1 MRQCA
6 LVYRAPEVL
15 TGPVRGR
22 LLTAHHD
29 ATTKQ
34 YATSQTMQVKMGST
48 LTGWMCF
55 DPCIAFSSR
64 NADAVA
70 ILMHLLR
77 QIERNDLTAPFTA
90 PAGYRTSSKGDA
102 AEASSK

>member
-6 LVYRAPEVL
+6 LVYHAPEVL
-15 TGPVRGR
+15 TGPVRAR
-22 LLTAHHD
+22 LLAVHH
-29 ATTKQ
+29 AASTNQ
-34 YATSQTMQVKMGST
+34 YDVPFCVTFLGTCCSELTSPAP
-48 LTGWMCF
+48 F
-55 DPCIAFSSR
+55 PDPFLRLYPCR

-77 QIERNDLTAPFTA
+77 QIERNDLSSAFTA

-102 AEASSK
+102 A